1 MKISIVSLAWN
12 GAELTDGFLYNLK
25 KYTDIDHELIFTDN
39 GSTERVIDVVEDYYP
54 TVKLIKYKENIG
66 CPLTRNPSMEKVSGD
81 IVFWLDNDTY
91 VGEGWYKPYLEL
103 LEKEPDVSMTGPV
116 GLRVANPFSI
126 GKPWLM
132 QEEFEGDL
140 CDWFVGYAIA
150 FRKEFYKPIPDWN
163 LKVNMDDVDV
173 GIGVKVNGGKCKI
186 LPVKPNLEHLC
197 SKTSLS
203 VRPTGEENLKVME
216 RWWEHWKDS
225 SKFFEEYK

>member
-1 MKISIVSLAWN
+1 MFTIVSLAWN
-12 GAELTDGFLYNLK
+12 GAELTDGFLYRLK
-25 KYTDIDHELIFTDN
+25 KYTDVPHKLVFSDN
-39 GSTERVIDVVEDYYP
+39 GSTEPIEGIVKEYYP
-54 TVKLIKYKENIG
+54 DATFIRYEENIG
-66 CPLTRNPSMEKVSGD
+66 CPLTRNPSMEKVDTD

-103 LEKEPDVSMTGPV
+103 LEKEPDVAMTGPV

-126 GKPWLM
+126 GKPWKT
-132 QEEFEGDL
+132 QEEFTGDW

-150 FRKEFYKPIPDWN
+150 FRKEFYRPIPDWN

-173 GIGVKVNGGKCKI
+173 GIGVKIKGGMCKI

-203 VRPTGEENLKVME
+203 VRPTGEQNLKVME
-216 RWWEHWKDS
+216 KWWEYWGVDKD
-225 SKFFEEYK
+225 FFEEYK